1 MLNLN
6 HNRITKV
13 LTATFLTAMS
23 AQPFAATLSDATI
36 SVTVQNAFDLVEDTE
51 LSFGTIRATADPAGT
66 NVATLAIAADGS
78 VTATPDNNATI
89 TQLTAGS
96 VGQFTVS
103 NAATF
108 TDLTITFPGAATTLD
123 NAIAPPTSPDFT
135 VDTWVAIVRG
145 GANDGVAYNAGAPNL
160 QTDNTGTVSFDVGAT
175 LSTDANVTTSAYI
188 DDVYDGD
195 YTITVDY

>member
-6 HNRITKV
+6 QNRITKV
-13 LTATFLTAMS
+13 LTATFLTVVATQS
-23 AQPFAATLSDATI
+23 FAATLSDATI

-66 NVATLAIAADGS
+66 NVATLAIAGDGS
-78 VTATPDNNATI
+78 VTATPDNNSTI

-135 VDTWVAIVRG
+135 VDTWVAVIRG
-145 GANDGVAYNAGAPNL
+145 GANDGLAYAASNL
-160 QTDNTGTVSFDVGAT
+160 QTDNTGSVSFDVGAT
-175 LSTDANVTTSAYI
+175 LSTDTVVSTSGYI
-188 DDVYDGD
+188 YDLYDGD